1 MAFNPFGIGIF
12 PHATVGYRLRLF
24 TFIPGGDE
32 MLLLDQDLCNESI
45 PLGEDQGENMDES
58 DGSTGAS
65 LPPFQD
71 QNRDWAAAFG
81 R

>member
-32 MLLLDQDLCNESI
+32 MLLLDQDLWIEFI
-45 PLGEDQGENMDES
+45 PLGEDSGEKTDES
-58 DGSTGAS
+58 D
-65 LPPFQD
+65 
-71 QNRDWAAAFG
+71 
-81 R
+81 

>member
-32 MLLLDQDLCNESI
+32 MLLLDQDLWIEFI
-45 PLGEDQGENMDES
+45 PLDEDSGEKTDES
-58 DGSTGAS
+58 D
-65 LPPFQD
+65 
-71 QNRDWAAAFG
+71 
-81 R
+81 